1 MERQP
6 GTVYVVDD
14 DHEVSEA
21 LCEIVKA
28 TGLSAIACPSAES
41 FLKTYHGDAPG
52 CVILDMQLPGMSG
65 LELQQSL
72 AAGSSPIPV
81 IMLTGHASVPM
92 AVNSIKAGAFAFVE
106 KPHCPYKLQREVH
119 AAVEFHR
126 AQRQK
131 AKAREARIRLLEGL
145 TDREREVLELLAEF
159 CTPKGI
165 ASRLG
170 ISLRTVD
177 FHRANLLEKMQMQSV
192 PELIHFY
199 LSLKLTR

>member
-1 MERQP
+1 MDRQS
-6 GTVYVVDD
+6 GTVFVVDD
-14 DHEVSEA
+14 DREVSES

-28 TGLSAIACPSAES
+28 TGFSAVACPSAEN
-41 FLKTYHGDAPG
+41 FLKTYQGDEPG
-52 CVILDMQLPGMSG
+52 CVILDMQLPGMNG

-72 AAGSSPIPV
+72 AAHSTRIPV

-92 AVNSIKAGAFAFVE
+92 AVRAVKAGAFAFVE
-106 KPHCPYKLQREVH
+106 KPHCPRKLQTEVR
-119 AAVEFHR
+119 AAVELDR
-126 AQRQK
+126 RQREQ
-131 AKAREARIRLLEGL
+131 AAAHDACIRRLDSL
-145 TDREREVLELLAEF
+145 TEREREVLQLLAEF

-165 ASRLG
+165 ASRLR

-199 LSLKLTR
+199 LSLNSRS

>member
-6 GTVYVVDD
+6 GTVFVVDD
-14 DHEVSEA
+14 DRNVSEA

-28 TGLSAIACPSAES
+28 TGLSAVACPSAEN
-41 FLKTYHGDAPG
+41 FLKTYQGEEPG
-52 CVILDMQLPGMSG
+52 CVILDMQLPGMNG

-72 AAGSSPIPV
+72 TANSAPIPL

-92 AVNSIKAGAFAFVE
+92 AVNAIKAGAFAFIE
-106 KPHCPYKLQREVH
+106 KPHCPRKLQGEVC
-119 AAVEFHR
+119 AAVELDR
-126 AQRQK
+126 RQREQ
-131 AKAREARIRLLEGL
+131 AADRDARIRRLETL
-145 TDREREVLELLAEF
+145 TEREQEVLQLLAEF

-177 FHRANLLEKMQMQSV
+177 FHRANLLEKMQMHSV

-199 LSLKLTR
+199 LSLNS